1 MTEDN
6 NQNKKTIMPLNPFRI
21 DIESLRLPCYE
32 MANYLLGKLLV
43 RKYDGQI
50 LKGRIIETEA
60 YLGGEDRASHSYG
73 GR

>member
-1 MTEDN
+1 MLEDN
-6 NQNKKTIMPLNPFRI
+6 NQTVMPLNPFRI
-21 DIESLRLPCYE
+21 DVESLSLPCYE

-43 RKYDGQI
+43 RKCDGQV